1 MDTLVAESLRISL
14 TSYLLIFG
22 VLAVF
27 YLPIKLLWKM
37 PPPREGS

>member
-1 MDTLVAESLRISL
+1 MDTLVAEGLRISL

-27 YLPIKLLWKM
+27 YALIKLLWKM